1 MLTKG
6 IEHALQH
13 FVSPREM
20 AKSLGITVDRLS
32 SILRY
37 RKLLKPIEIFGRN
50 RRHWY
55 VERAVEVYREIKDM
69 EQLNEKK

>member
-1 MLTKG
+1 MVTEG
-6 IEHALQH
+6 IEHALPH

-20 AKSLGITVDRLS
+20 ARALGITVDHLS

-37 RKLLKPIEIFGRN
+37 KKLLKPIEMFSKK

-55 VERAVEVYREIKDM
+55 VERAVEVYRKIK
-69 EQLNEKK
+69 NG

>member
-1 MLTKG
+1 MLTEG

-37 RKLLKPIEIFGRN
+37 KKLLKPIEIFGRS

-55 VERAVEVYREIKDM
+55 VDKAVAVFKAIKDG
-69 EQLNEKK
+69 

>member
-1 MLTKG
+1 MLTEG

-20 AKSLGITVDRLS
+20 AKSLGITVDHLS

-55 VERAVEVYREIKDM
+55 VERAVEVYREIK
-69 EQLNEKK
+69 NG